1 MRPTRSRRT
10 QKRGF
15 FKTLLLL
22 ATIIL
27 LLAIIAGNLGRY
39 HWILELFS
47 HFMVQYA
54 IASAVIT
61 VLLLLAR
68 VKGLV
73 VLMLAVTLFQFYDI
87 RTIWLKD
94 RMMINGEY
102 EDITLMQYNVNKDKT
117 EIEPMAEW
125 IYTQVPNVDVIVLLE
140 TTERWKDV
148 LTRLEKD
155 YPHHQSID
163 MRGGR
168 TAVIL
173 SKLPTES
180 ITIENIGEF
189 KKPILVMKAR
199 TDKFRLPLSLT
210 VMHPPP
216 PVTEKKA
223 VYRDEQLSAVAKI
236 VSEDPTLYKVLAGDF
251 NVSPWSYY
259 FDQLIHF
266 SGLKNGHQGMG
277 LHTTWPSWRNKLG
290 ITIDHTLVSP
300 TIKVLS
306 RETGPN
312 LGSDHLPVI
321 TKLRIPYVDTGCNTI
336 RTTRRAERVSQ
347 DRPWLAAPAQQPAV
361 EPEVVP
367 ARVTNEV
374 APAPENQGGVGAP
387 VGN

>member
-1 MRPTRSRRT
+1 MRPTRSHRN
-10 QKRGF
+10 QKKRGF

-54 IASAVIT
+54 FASAAIT

-68 VKGLV
+68 TKGLV

-87 RTIWLKD
+87 RTIWQKD
-94 RMMINGEY
+94 HLIVNGDY
-102 EDITLMQYNVNKDKT
+102 EDVTLLQYNVNKDK
-117 EIEPMAEW
+117 IEVQPMADW
-125 IYTQVPNVDVIVLLE
+125 IYTQIPSTDIIVLLE
-140 TTERWKDV
+140 TTSRWNEA
-148 LTRLEKD
+148 LEPLNKA
-155 YPHHQSID
+155 YPHHQTVD

-168 TAVIL
+168 NAVIF
-173 SKLPTES
+173 SRLPTDS
-180 ITIENIGEF
+180 IKIEYVGDF
-189 KKPILVMKAR
+189 KKPIMVMKSH
-199 TDKFRLPLSLT
+199 TEKFRLPLSLT

-223 VYRDEQLSAVAKI
+223 VYRDEQLRAVSEI
-236 VSEDPTLYKVLAGDF
+236 LSEDPTLYKVLAGDF

-259 FDQLIHF
+259 FDQLIHV

-306 RETGPN
+306 RVTGPN
-312 LGSDHLPVI
+312 LGSDHLPVV
-321 TKLRIPYVDTGCNTI
+321 TKLRIPFVDTGCNTN
-336 RTTRRAERVSQ
+336 TRSRAERRVQ
-347 DRPWLAAPAQQPAV
+347 GRPWLAAPAAAQP
-361 EPEVVP
+361 EMVVP
-367 ARVTNEV
+367 ANTTNEV
-374 APAPENQGGVGAP
+374 APAPVNQGGVGAP